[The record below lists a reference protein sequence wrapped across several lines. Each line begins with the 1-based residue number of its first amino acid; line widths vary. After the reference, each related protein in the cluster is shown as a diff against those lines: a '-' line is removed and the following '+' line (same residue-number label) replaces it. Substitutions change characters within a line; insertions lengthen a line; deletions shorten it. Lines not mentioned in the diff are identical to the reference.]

1 LTATLAGKTLSL
13 QDVQIL
19 PEFHLNEWDGWKS
32 SAYKRSCRPLGLQR
46 IYQIACLEKDV
57 SWTNSAAK
65 AFLTQMT
72 VDSSVLLWISEGD
85 KLTIDSAQVRILS
98 CPVSMPQIGNQ
109 NVRFFTV
116 TVREDP

>member
-1 LTATLAGKTLSL
+1 MTATLAGKTLSL
-13 QDVQIL
+13 QDVAIL
-19 PEFHLNEWDGWKS
+19 PEFRLNEWDSWVGS
-32 SAYKRSCRPLGLQR
+32 NYKRACRPLGLQK
-46 IYQIACLEKDV
+46 IYQITCLEKDV

-65 AFLTQMT
+65 SFLAQMT
-72 VDSSVLLWISEGD
+72 IDSSVLLWISEGG